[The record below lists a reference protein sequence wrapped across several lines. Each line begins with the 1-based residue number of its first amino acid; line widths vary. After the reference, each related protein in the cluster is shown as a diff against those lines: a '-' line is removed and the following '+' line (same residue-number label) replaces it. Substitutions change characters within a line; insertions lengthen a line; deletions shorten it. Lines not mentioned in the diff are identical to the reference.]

1 MRVAIL
7 GAGALGC
14 FFAAKLS
21 QKYDVLL
28 VGRDEGKIKV
38 IRKNG
43 ITVTGLSR
51 IKSNKKNLH
60 AVSSTKNFPP
70 ADFLIVLVKG
80 YDTENA
86 IRQHSALIGKDT
98 VVLTLQN
105 GLGNVEAIKQGTGY
119 SVQCIVMAGVTAHG
133 VTLLE
138 P

>member
-1 MRVAIL
+1 MYKIGCMRVAIL

-51 IKSNKKNLH
+51 IKSNKKIFMRCH
-60 AVSSTKNFPP
+60 QQKISR
-70 ADFLIVLVKG
+70 
-80 YDTENA
+80 
-86 IRQHSALIGKDT
+86 RQIF
-98 VVLTLQN
+98 
-105 GLGNVEAIKQGTGY
+105 
-119 SVQCIVMAGVTAHG
+119 
-133 VTLLE
+133 
-138 P
+138 